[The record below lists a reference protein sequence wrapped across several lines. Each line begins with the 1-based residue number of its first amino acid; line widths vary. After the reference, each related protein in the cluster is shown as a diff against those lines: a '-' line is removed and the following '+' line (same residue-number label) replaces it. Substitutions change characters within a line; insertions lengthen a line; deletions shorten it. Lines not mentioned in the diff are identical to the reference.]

1 MNLNNNQKAFLAL
14 LRAGLWE
21 QEAQL
26 SAYGKIDLKEV
37 YKLAQEQAVLGLV
50 AAGLEHV
57 ADVKLSKE
65 EILQFVREAL
75 QLEQRNTAMNYFIGV
90 IVEKMRNANINTF
103 LLKGQGLAQ
112 CYERPMWRTC
122 GDVDFLFSADNY
134 NKALDYLRPLA
145 TRIEDEFSPTKHIAL
160 IIDTWEVELHG
171 SLRGGLWRSL
181 EKELDNVHEE
191 VITKGAIRSWMNN
204 GIQVCM
210 PRVEED
216 SFYVFS
222 HILQHFFQEGVG
234 LRQVC
239 DWCRLLWS
247 YRSDINIELLQTR
260 IRKAGIVT
268 EWKAFA
274 ALAVNFLGMPAD
286 AMPFYSSFIRWKN
299 KAEKIWNF
307 IVETGNMG
315 HNRDYSIYDDK
326 PYVVAKAISFWR
338 HSMDTYKYFSIF
350 PADSLR
356 VMWRKIIV
364 GIDVVIEERI
374 CVLQKRTHGA

>member
-1 MNLNNNQKAFLAL
+1 MKLNNNHKAFLAL

-37 YKLAQEQAVLGLV
+37 YKVAQEQAVLGLI

-57 ADVKLSKE
+57 TDVKLSKDI
-65 EILQFVREAL
+65 ILQFVGEAL

-90 IVEKMRNANINTF
+90 IVEKMRNSNINTF

-122 GDVDFLFSADNY
+122 GDVDFLLSADNY
-134 NKALDYLRPLA
+134 NRALDYLRPLA
-145 TRIEDEFSPTKHIAL
+145 TRIEDEFAPTKHIAL
-160 IIDTWEVELHG
+160 VIDPWEVELHG
-171 SLRGGLWRSL
+171 SLRGGLWRNL
-181 EKELDNVHEE
+181 EKELDNVQEE
-191 VITKGAIRSWMNN
+191 VINKDAIRSWVNN

-247 YRSDINIELLQTR
+247 YRGDINIELLQTR
-260 IRKAGIVT
+260 IRKARIMT

-274 ALAVNFLGMPAD
+274 ALAVDKLGMPAE
-286 AMPFYSSFIRWKN
+286 AIPMYSPSRIWSS
-299 KAEKIWNF
+299 KAEKILSFIIESGNF
-307 IVETGNMG
+307 G
-315 HNRDYSIYDDK
+315 HNRDYSYYDK
-326 PYVVAKAISFWR
+326 YPYVVYKTISFWR
-338 HSMDTYKYFSIF
+338 HTKDMFRYFSVF
-350 PADSLR
+350 PVDSLR
-356 VMWRKIIV
+356 VMWRKIMV
-364 GIDVVIEERI
+364 GLDVIT
-374 CVLQKRTHGA
+374 KGK